1 MRKQTLMM
9 FMLLSL
15 LIVAGLGS
23 AQAQISH
30 RLEVDIPFKFT
41 VGDTTLPAGKYY
53 VKQPGDMELQ
63 VLEIS
68 SADGKVSVATIVE
81 NAQGNKTPS
90 KSELVFDRYGD
101 RDFLRQ
107 VWESGHQFGAELPK
121 SHAEKKIAQ
130 KMANPNRHSVACKM

>member
-1 MRKQTLMM
+1 MRKKTMMMLMM
-9 FMLLSL
+9 LGLLV
-15 LIVAGLGS
+15 VAGRGS
-23 AQAQISH
+23 AQAQIS
-30 RLEVDIPFKFT
+30 RRIEVDIPFKFT

-63 VLEIS
+63 ALEIT
-68 SADGKVSVATIVE
+68 SADGKVSVFALVE
-81 NAQGNKTPS
+81 NAQGDKTPS

-130 KMANPNRHSVACKM
+130 KMANPKRHSVACKM

>member
-1 MRKQTLMM
+1 MRKKTMMM
-9 FMLLSL
+9 FMTLSL
-15 LIVAGLGS
+15 LVVAGLSS
-23 AQAQISH
+23 AQAQISR

-63 VLEIS
+63 ALEIS
-68 SADGKVSVATIVE
+68 SADGKVSVFALVE
-81 NAQGNKTPS
+81 NAQGDKTPS

-107 VWESGHQFGAELPK
+107 VWESGHQSGAQLPQ

-130 KMANPNRHSVACKM
+130 KMANPKRHSVACKM

>member
-1 MRKQTLMM
+1 MRKITTMM
-9 FMLLSL
+9 FMMLGL

-23 AQAQISH
+23 AQAQISR

-53 VKQPGDMELQ
+53 VKQPSDMDLQ

-81 NAQGNKTPS
+81 NAQANQTPS
-90 KSELVFDRYGD
+90 KSELIFDRYGNH
-101 RDFLRQ
+101 DFLRQ
-107 VWESGHQFGAELPK
+107 VWESGHQTGAELPP

-130 KMANPNRHSVACKM
+130 SITTPKRHSVACKM

>member
-1 MRKQTLMM
+1 MRKKTTMM
-9 FMLLSL
+9 FMLLGL
-15 LIVAGLGS
+15 LTVAGLSS

-30 RLEVDIPFKFT
+30 RLEADIPFKFT

-53 VKQPGDMELQ
+53 IKQPGDTDLQ
-63 VLEIS
+63 ALEIS
-68 SADGKVSVATIVE
+68 SADGKVSIFALVE
-81 NAQGNKTPS
+81 NAQSNKTPS

-121 SHAEKKIAQ
+121 SHSEKRIAQ
-130 KMANPNRHSVACKM
+130 KMANPKRHSVACKM